1 MQPKAP
7 RQHRVWILLLN
18 WNGLTD
24 TRACLRSLT
33 SEVGGGAGAALR
45 GRPSEDAGL
54 LLVDNASTD
63 DSARLLPREFPEVV
77 FLRNRRNLGFAA
89 GNNVGLQYALA
100 HGAEYLWVLNNDTL
114 VAPDTLDVL
123 LAEMEANPEVGM
135 VAPKIYF
142 AEPSD
147 RIWYAGAAARF
158 PQAIAYHE
166 GWNEEDHGQY
176 DTVRSVDVV
185 TGCAA
190 LVRAEALRRAGLFD
204 ERFFAYY
211 EDVDL
216 SLRCRAAGYDLR
228 YVPQARLWHKV
239 SASTGGD
246 SSPTSLY
253 FIVRNRKLLYDK
265 HGDPRG
271 RKQFEIDYRYESIST
286 ARHHL
291 GLGDAAR
298 AEAVLSG
305 MLCATLGLY
314 GRRRSLCPRA
324 PAAWG
329 GAQDPLWP
337 TRRLYHGARA
347 AWRLARFGRRLLRRA
362 ASG

>member
-1 MQPKAP
+1 
-7 RQHRVWILLLN
+7 
-18 WNGLTD
+18 
-24 TRACLRSLT
+24 
-33 SEVGGGAGAALR
+33 
-45 GRPSEDAGL
+45 
-54 LLVDNASTD
+54 
-63 DSARLLPREFPEVV
+63 
-77 FLRNRRNLGFAA
+77 
-89 GNNVGLQYALA
+89 
-100 HGAEYLWVLNNDTL
+100 
-114 VAPDTLDVL
+114 
-123 LAEMEANPEVGM
+123 
-135 VAPKIYF
+135 
-142 AEPSD
+142 
-147 RIWYAGAAARF
+147 
-158 PQAIAYHE
+158 
-166 GWNEEDHGQY
+166 
-176 DTVRSVDVV
+176 VDVV

-204 ERFFAYY
+204 ARFFAYY

-271 RKQFEIDYRYESIST
+271 RRQFEVDYRYESIST

-291 GLGDAAR
+291 GLGDAER

-314 GRRRSLCPRA
+314 GQRRSLCPRA

-329 GAQDPLWP
+329 GDQDPLWP

>member
-1 MQPKAP
+1 MPSKGP
-7 RQHRVWILLLN
+7 RQHRVWVLLLN
-18 WNGLTD
+18 WNGLED
-24 TRACLRSLT
+24 TRACLSSLT
-33 SEVGGGAGAALR
+33 TGLGR
-45 GRPSEDAGL
+45 GKASSGEIGL
-54 LLVDNASTD
+54 LLVDNASAD
-63 DSARLLPREFPEVV
+63 GSAQVLPREFPEVV
-77 FLRNRRNLGFAA
+77 FLRNQRNLGFAA
-89 GNNVGLQYALA
+89 GNNVGIAYALA
-100 HGAEYLWVLNNDTL
+100 HGAEYLWILNNDTL
-114 VAPDTLDVL
+114 VAPDTLEVL
-123 LAEMEANPEVGM
+123 LAEMEAHPEVGM

-142 AEPSD
+142 AEPPD
-147 RIWYAGAAARF
+147 RLWYAGAVARF

-166 GWNEEDHGQY
+166 GWDEEDHGQY

-190 LVRAEALRRAGLFD
+190 LVRAEALRRIGLFD
-204 ERFFAYY
+204 ARFFAYY

-246 SSPTSLY
+246 SSPASLY

-271 RKQFEIDYRYESIST
+271 RRQFNVDYRYESIST

-291 GLGDAAR
+291 RSGDVAR
-298 AEAVLSG
+298 GEAVLNG

-314 GRRRSLCPRA
+314 GRRRYLCPRA

-347 AWRLARFGRRLLRRA
+347 AWRLARRGTRLFRRA
-362 ASG
+362 VSG